1 MLGNASSCSEAPIRL
16 SSLKDGLV
24 LPPDRLDSRM
34 SCAHEAAG
42 RWVLGERQ
50 FMADSSLIESV
61 NWPVLSIRFLQ
72 KAQIKSNAVCW
83 GQIWLIAD
91 IAIGQQP

>member
-1 MLGNASSCSEAPIRL
+1 MLGSTHPPVVAEGRL
-16 SSLKDGLV
+16 SVAAGPARFSNA
-24 LPPDRLDSRM
+24 
-34 SCAHEAAG
+34 CAHEAAG